1 MSIDCYDCPLRETR
15 RFRETAAEDLAFI
28 RMHRRDQVAVR
39 AREPILEPG
48 DAGGVFFTVFDGW
61 AYRYVAL
68 PSGDRHIVDF
78 ALPGDT
84 IGLSP
89 SLTGSERH
97 GFCAIT
103 DVRLCPLPTAVFA
116 SGAAS
121 DAPLSRAVRE
131 TRSFDEQRVENRLL
145 LLSRQRATQRLAFL
159 LLEIL
164 GRLRDRGLAAGD
176 SCTFPLTYEQMMD
189 ALGLS
194 RSQLARSLAEIRAR
208 HWATVGSGQLNV
220 LAAEDMAAFCGYAAH
235 PPVERTLI

>member
-15 RFRETAAEDLAFI
+15 RFRDTAADELDFI
-28 RMHRRDQVAVR
+28 RTHRGEQVSVR

-48 DAGGVFFTVFDGW
+48 DGGGLFFTVFDGW

-68 PSGDRHIVDF
+68 PSGERHIVDF

-89 SLTGSERH
+89 SLAGSERH

-103 DVRLCPLPTAVFA
+103 DVRLCPLP
-116 SGAAS
+116 S
-121 DAPLSRAVRE
+121 DAFTAGLAAYATLSRAVVE

-164 GRLRDRGLAAGD
+164 GRLRDRGLATGD
-176 SCTFPLTYEQMMD
+176 SCTFPLTYQQMMD

-194 RSQLARSLAEIRAR
+194 RSQLARSLAEVRAR
-208 HWATVGSGQLNV
+208 HWATVGGGQLNV
-220 LAAEDMAAFCGYAAH
+220 LAEDDMAAFCGYAGPSPAD
-235 PPVERTLI
+235 RTLI